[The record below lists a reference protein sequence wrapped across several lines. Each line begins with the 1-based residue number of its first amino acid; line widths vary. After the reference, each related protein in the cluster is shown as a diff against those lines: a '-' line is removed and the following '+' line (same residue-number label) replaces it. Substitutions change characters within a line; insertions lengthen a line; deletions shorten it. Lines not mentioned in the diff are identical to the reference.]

1 MLEKFSLQP
10 SFLEME
16 VTESQMMSDPK
27 RSMEVLS
34 SLQKLGVQ
42 ISIDDFGVGYS
53 SFEYLKKF
61 RPTE

>member
-1 MLEKFSLQP
+1 
-10 SFLEME
+10 ME